1 MNITFPSVNCS
12 VWDGREGKKAEMS
25 VLDISSAIIKRV
37 EAIPETCDYV
47 YIGVGFSL
55 VLSLVPPFCRFCEVN
70 RPFSIK
76 IIDTATQIL
85 ICTGCLQ
92 FQAVINTTESN
103 EINFLDMPA
112 LLLERTS
119 VSYEHTIQMAF
130 GRAAWHRTILVI
142 DFIQRFSLAFLFF
155 FLLAVAERTFKQ
167 R

>member
-1 MNITFPSVNCS
+1 
-12 VWDGREGKKAEMS
+12 MS

-55 VLSLVPPFCRFCEVN
+55 VLSLVPTFCRFCEVSQLFTN
-70 RPFSIK
+70 EK
-76 IIDTATQIL
+76 LIDITTQML
-85 ICTGCLQ
+85 IYSGCSQ
-92 FQAVINTTESN
+92 FQAVINSTESN
-103 EINFLDMPA
+103 EINFMDMPA

-119 VSYEHTIQMAF
+119 VSYEQTIQLAF
-130 GRAAWHRTILVI
+130 GTAAWHRTILVI

-155 FLLAVAERTFKQ
+155 FLMAVAERTFKQ